1 MFHYVLHAGSAA
13 GIAAVTIP
21 VVVFVILL
29 IILVFMVLIIVFV
42 ILNKR
47 SEGPQKYNSEL
58 ADRTASSV
66 SPESKVVTESTEF
79 TSEKEREAFS

>member
-1 MFHYVLHAGSAA
+1 MCAGSAA

-21 VVVFVILL
+21 VVVFVVLL
-29 IILVFMVLIIVFV
+29 IILVFIVLIIAFT

-47 SEGPQKYNSEL
+47 NEDSQKSHYNSEL
-58 ADRTASSV
+58 AERTASSV
-66 SPESKVVTESTEF
+66 TSESKVANESTEF